1 MRKKLRFEPVTAPS
15 VYLYLCT
22 FNSCRGLFH
31 HADPF
36 PPPITRLG
44 GKHTTES
51 IKNPCMQEENM
62 QTHHRSVQAGIR
74 PVGSQW
80 HSVVGPVNLNVKE
93 ILEGCVTNDSTWA
106 AKSYTWFSY
115 DLLIH
120 IKDWIEHGRQGNA
133 LTEWVYFLSAGC
145 FASCYISIF
154 DLRHQNLFFSV
165 QNNTKFKD

>member
-1 MRKKLRFEPVTAPS
+1 M
-15 VYLYLCT
+15 YLYLCT

-31 HADPF
+31 HADLF

-133 LTEWVYFLSAGC
+133 LWQSGYIFYLLAALLPAIFL
-145 FASCYISIF
+145 YLTWSIKI
-154 DLRHQNLFFSV
+154 FFF
-165 QNNTKFKD
+165 QYKTIWKFKD